1 MKGPAVWMHF
11 NHLVNKI
18 DAAQYIPRIL
28 NHITSLSA
36 EEFAGIVR
44 SIFSETP
51 EGLRYLKQT
60 VDEIKAEDE
69 ARNEE

>member
-1 MKGPAVWMHF
+1 
-11 NHLVNKI
+11 L

-36 EEFAGIVR
+36 DEFSDVVR
-44 SIFSETP
+44 GIFSETP
-51 EGLRYLKQT
+51 EGFRYLKQV

-69 ARNEE
+69 SQNEE